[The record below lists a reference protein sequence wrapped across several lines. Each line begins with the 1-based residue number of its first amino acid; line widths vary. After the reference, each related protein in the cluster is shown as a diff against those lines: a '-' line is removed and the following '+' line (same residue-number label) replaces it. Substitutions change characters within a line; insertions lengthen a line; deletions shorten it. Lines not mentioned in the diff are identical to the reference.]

1 MAIITLDRK
10 EFEAQ
15 LGRKIT
21 KEIEEKISLFG
32 TPLESLTSEKIEIE
46 IFPNRP
52 DLLSLHGFLR
62 GFKAFIGKEPGLK
75 KYKINKSENK
85 LYAERSLPKEW
96 PYALACIVKGLK
108 FDDAKIKEA
117 IDIQEKLGATLLR
130 NRKKGGI
137 GLYPL
142 EKIKFPVKFIGMNPE
157 EIKFVPLEEDRE
169 MNGFQILSKHP
180 TGKTYAH
187 ICKDWEKFPVFVDA
201 NGAIMSMPPIINSR
215 TLGKIDETT
224 TEVFLEATGTN
235 LQTVQK
241 ALSIIVTA
249 LADMGG
255 KIFSIECVQQNKE
268 KNNAPDLIPEKMK
281 ISLENT
287 NRLLGLNLKEKDL
300 EKLFSKMG
308 IEYKNKTALI
318 PTWRADI
325 LHEVDLM
332 EDIAIA
338 YGYDKLEPTMPNVS
352 TVGEESKESKIK
364 RKISD
369 ILTGLGMLE
378 VSSYHLI
385 KESELQQKNNS
396 IMVENSKTEYKILR
410 PNLLIPVLRILRE
423 NKDQEYP
430 QNIFE
435 IGTVFSKGNEETG
448 IKETTNLI
456 ILSSPANFTKMKQ
469 ILNTLTQTLNIDYE
483 LSEAAHK
490 QLIVGRTASI
500 KVNNKLIGY
509 VGEIHPETLRQ
520 WTIKMPCAVIEI
532 SLEDIFEKSYEFD
545 ELI

>member
-1 MAIITLDRK
+1 
-10 EFEAQ
+10 
-15 LGRKIT
+15 
-21 KEIEEKISLFG
+21 
-32 TPLESLTSEKIEIE
+32 
-46 IFPNRP
+46 
-52 DLLSLHGFLR
+52 
-62 GFKAFIGKEPGLK
+62 
-75 KYKINKSENK
+75 
-85 LYAERSLPKEW
+85 
-96 PYALACIVKGLK
+96 
-108 FDDAKIKEA
+108 
-117 IDIQEKLGATLLR
+117 
-130 NRKKGGI
+130 
-137 GLYPL
+137 
-142 EKIKFPVKFIGMNPE
+142 
-157 EIKFVPLEEDRE
+157 
-169 MNGFQILSKHP
+169 
-180 TGKTYAH
+180 
-187 ICKDWEKFPVFVDA
+187 
-201 NGAIMSMPPIINSR
+201 MSMPPIINSR

-224 TEVFLEATGTN
+224 TEVFLDATGTN

-332 EDIAIA
+332 EDKAIA

-435 IGTVFSKGNEETG
+435 IGTV
-448 IKETTNLI
+448 
-456 ILSSPANFTKMKQ
+456 
-469 ILNTLTQTLNIDYE
+469 
-483 LSEAAHK
+483 
-490 QLIVGRTASI
+490 
-500 KVNNKLIGY
+500 
-509 VGEIHPETLRQ
+509 
-520 WTIKMPCAVIEI
+520 
-532 SLEDIFEKSYEFD
+532 
-545 ELI
+545 

>member
-1 MAIITLDRK
+1 MDNDII
-10 EFEAQ
+10 EVEVA
-15 LGRKIT
+15 
-21 KEIEEKISLFG
+21 
-32 TPLESLTSEKIEIE
+32 
-46 IFPNRP
+46 PNRP
-52 DLLSLHGFLR
+52 DMLSEQGILR
-62 GFKAFIGKEPGLK
+62 ALKTFSGKER
-75 KYKINKSENK
+75 YSKINVNKSGYK
-85 LYAERSLPKEW
+85 LIVDKSMPKDY
-96 PYALACIVKGLK
+96 PYGISCIVKGLK
-108 FDDAKIKEA
+108 FDDEKIKEV

-130 NRKKGGI
+130 KRKKGGI

-169 MNGFQILSKHP
+169 MNGFQILNKHP
-180 TGKTYAH
+180 TRKTYAH